1 MSRRFQGHPWPH
13 ARPRTVP
20 IACLALAAALLVA
33 CAGPALPRVL
43 AVGPGRAL
51 TAPSQAAARA
61 RDGDRIVIDPGTYRD
76 CAVWRANR
84 LTIEAAGPGVVI
96 TGPVCQGKALFVT
109 DGAGITIVGLSFEH
123 ARDADRNGAGIRVE
137 GPDLTVR
144 DSAFIDNEDGILT
157 AASPH
162 STLSIIASRF
172 IDNGVCAPACAH
184 GIYAGQLALLR
195 VERSVFRH
203 QHVGHHIKSR
213 AARTEIVDTTIED
226 GVDGNSSY
234 LIDVPNGGDVLI
246 ERNRLQKGPRSDNPQ
261 TAIALGAEGT
271 RHPTRQILVRDNQFR
286 SDLPNRTVFVRNQTP
301 TPAEL
306 VGNRLTGEVEALVG
320 PGSVR

>member
-1 MSRRFQGHPWPH
+1 MRHRIKLG
-13 ARPRTVP
+13 RPAP
-20 IACLALAAALLVA
+20 IFALSVSLLAA
-33 CAGPALPRVL
+33 CAGQAEPRVL
-43 AVGPGRAL
+43 AVGPGRAM
-51 TAPSQAAARA
+51 AVPSQAAARA

-84 LTIEAAGPGVVI
+84 LTIAAAGPGVVI

-162 STLSIIASRF
+162 STLSVIASRF
-172 IDNGVCAPACAH
+172 VDNGVCAPACAH
-184 GIYAGQLALLR
+184 GIYAGDLALLH
-195 VERSVFRH
+195 VEHSVFRH

-213 AARTEIVDTTIED
+213 AARTEIVDSTIED
-226 GVDGNSSY
+226 GMDGNSSY

-261 TAIALGAEGT
+261 TAIALGAEGM
-271 RHPTRQILVRDNQFR
+271 RHPTRHILVQDNQFQ
-286 SDLPNRTVFVRNQTP
+286 SDLPGGTVFVRNLTP

-306 VGNRLTGEVEALVG
+306 VGNQLTGRIEALVG